1 MEKNVP
7 EHVRKAHDFDKWK
20 KKFITVFNREK
31 VINFTHLE
39 NNLTVDL
46 KLAKVDPIAV
56 NK

>member
-31 VINFTHLE
+31 VLNFTHID
-39 NNLTVDL
+39 NNL
-46 KLAKVDPIAV
+46 
-56 NK
+56 